1 MESNKGGITFAAIVI
16 VVIALSFSYI
26 LTTPV
31 TTGVAPTDFSHTSVQ
46 YVNLGADAAGWK
58 NLNNFENAS
67 AVNPTLSFALNTLV
81 YFNVTEEDG
90 APHNLYIS
98 YDGAYSSSLFS
109 KINSS
114 ISSNPTKWEGATNYG
129 ILSTSQITQTIGH
142 EVQGKYPFHT
152 AGIYTYWCTIHYDAM
167 YGIIVV
173 SANSTPIQL
182 ANHSPVV
189 NGSPDNGMTAQMQ
202 GLNSENV
209 DLYLN
214 SNDPVE

>member
-1 MESNKGGITFAAIVI
+1 MNSNKGGITFAAIVI

-46 YVNLGADAAGWK
+46 YVDLGANAAGWK

-114 ISSNPTKWEGATNYG
+114 ITSNPAKWEGTTNYG

-142 EVQGKYPFHT
+142 VAQGKYPFHT
-152 AGIYTYWCTIHYDAM
+152 AGIYTYWCTIHFEAM

-173 SANSTPIQL
+173 STNSTPIQL
-182 ANHSPVV
+182 AIHSPVA
-189 NGSPDNGMTAQMQ
+189 NGGSDNGMTAQMQ
-202 GLNSENV
+202 GSNSENV
-209 DLYLN
+209 DLYPN